1 MVIAVR
7 LLIAV
12 VGLSV
17 IAVRLLWLLSSLLR
31 RSLLMLL
38 PFILLA
44 IGFTLGRRAVSRL
57 MGTLVS
63 N

>member
-1 MVIAVR
+1 MVVAVR

-12 VGLSV
+12 VRLSLV
-17 IAVRLLWLLSSLLR
+17 AVRLLWLLSSLLWW
-31 RSLLMLL
+31 SLLVHL

-57 MGTLVS
+57 RGIVFRR
-63 N
+63 